1 MKKKGKQGRCMLR
14 TSGGQPSRLQLKC
27 KLKCL
32 MFICESETTL
42 ISLSKS
48 YLRLQNKGAQEVEPK
63 SHHKGLKIRFY
74 QLPWGFYLFI
84 SLFLFYLPETED

>member
-1 MKKKGKQGRCMLR
+1 MLR
-14 TSGGQPSRLQLKC
+14 TSGGQPSRPQLKC
-27 KLKCL
+27 KLKYL
-32 MFICESETTL
+32 VFIYESETTL

-74 QLPWGFYLFI
+74 QLPWGLLFVYLFVLFFYLF
-84 SLFLFYLPETED
+84 LPVAED